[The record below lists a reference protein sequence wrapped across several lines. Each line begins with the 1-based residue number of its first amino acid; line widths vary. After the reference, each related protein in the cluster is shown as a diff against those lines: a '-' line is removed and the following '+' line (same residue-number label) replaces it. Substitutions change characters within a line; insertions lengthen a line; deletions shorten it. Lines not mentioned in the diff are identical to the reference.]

1 MPFRFAHPASSPH
14 CLLAV
19 LLLAVCADRSL
30 AQPTGQPS
38 PAPSVPPS
46 TREIESWLEALDD
59 ERFLTR
65 EKATEQLRKAG
76 LAALALMPERL
87 PAQSLEAAS
96 RSLAIVQA
104 WGLSRDQQLQDAA
117 FLLLKKLA
125 AGDGPIPQRA
135 AQMLVKL
142 QDTRRVIVLREL
154 EGLGAKIHRRVVFDG
169 VTTEEVIDSVEIGPD
184 WKGLP
189 ADLQRLGW
197 LSGVNQ
203 LALVGPNVGDE
214 ALAAASAAQ
223 GVRSLQIYRAK
234 VTDAALSKALEQLR
248 PTSIGVYYVDVGDAI
263 APTLEKLA
271 GVTTLRLYG
280 TKVERA
286 AADKLQAQMTGK
298 VDFRLGGFLGV
309 GCTTVDGQCVI
320 SRVQEKSPADMH
332 GIKADDVVLR
342 VGDKPVA
349 GFEDLTAAVSLVRSG
364 DSTELLLERTEL
376 DELGQFRRKKLTLKV
391 PLAEWDV
398 SQFVGNPLND

>member
-1 MPFRFAHPASSPH
+1 MLYRSAHPACSRQ
-14 CLLAV
+14 LLSAL
-19 LLLAVCADRSL
+19 LLLAVCAGGL
-30 AQPTGQPS
+30 YAQPTA
-38 PAPSVPPS
+38 APDSPPS
-46 TREIESWLEALDD
+46 TRELESWLEALDD

-76 LAALALMPERL
+76 LAALVLMQERL
-87 PAQSLEAAS
+87 PGQSLEAAS

-117 FLLLKKLA
+117 YLLLKKIA

-135 AQMLVKL
+135 AQMFAKL

-203 LALVGPNVGDE
+203 LALVGANVGDE
-214 ALAAASAAQ
+214 ALTAASAAQ

-234 VTDAALSKALEQLR
+234 VTDAALSKALEQLK

-263 APTLEKLA
+263 APALEKLV

-320 SRVQEKSPADMH
+320 SRVQEKSPADVH

-364 DSTELLLERTEL
+364 ESTELFLERTEL